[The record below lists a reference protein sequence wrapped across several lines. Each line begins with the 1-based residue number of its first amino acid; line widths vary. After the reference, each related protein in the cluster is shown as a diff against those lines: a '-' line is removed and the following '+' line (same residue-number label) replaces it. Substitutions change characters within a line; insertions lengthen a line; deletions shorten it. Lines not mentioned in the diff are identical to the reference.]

1 MSKITVDELSFR
13 IQCAQAWNTLNTA
26 QQERFHCIKD
36 FVEAYCKLVKETYDD
51 DAIERL
57 TTYVAQND
65 VNAYIRL
72 CNERRNRKQ

>member
-1 MSKITVDELSFR
+1 MSKITANELSFR
-13 IQCAQAWNTLNTA
+13 VQCSQAWNTLNTE

-36 FVEAYCKLVKETYDD
+36 FVEAYCKLVKETYND

-65 VNAYIRL
+65 LNAYIRL
-72 CNERRNRKQ
+72 CNERRRREQ